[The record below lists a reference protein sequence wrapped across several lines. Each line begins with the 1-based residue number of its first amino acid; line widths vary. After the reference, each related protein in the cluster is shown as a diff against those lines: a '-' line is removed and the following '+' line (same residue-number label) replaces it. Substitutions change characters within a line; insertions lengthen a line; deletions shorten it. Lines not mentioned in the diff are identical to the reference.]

1 MIFKSVK
8 NLFLILFIMVINL
21 GVALSDGFDH
31 SHSTY
36 AKVINTYVKDGL
48 VDYASLI
55 SNPKQLDLYL
65 IRLSSVTEGDFKEW
79 TREQQLAY
87 LINLYNA
94 QTLRLII
101 DHYPIRSIK
110 DIRDPWDQNVVSLFG
125 NKITLNA
132 LEHEIIRKNYDEP
145 RVHFALVCAAM
156 GCPKLPE
163 QPFIASRLSMQLDE
177 QGRNFLDESDK
188 NSVDLKSQTIYLSQI
203 FQWFQE
209 DFVKKSGSVI
219 AFIRPYL
226 SPQVSR

>member
-1 MIFKSVK
+1 
-8 NLFLILFIMVINL
+8 MVINL

-48 VDYASLI
+48 VDYASLK

-65 IRLSSVTEGDFKEW
+65 IRLSSVTEGDFKDW

-125 NKITLNA
+125 NKIT
-132 LEHEIIRKNYDEP
+132 
-145 RVHFALVCAAM
+145 
-156 GCPKLPE
+156 
-163 QPFIASRLSMQLDE
+163 
-177 QGRNFLDESDK
+177 
-188 NSVDLKSQTIYLSQI
+188 
-203 FQWFQE
+203 
-209 DFVKKSGSVI
+209 
-219 AFIRPYL
+219 
-226 SPQVSR
+226 